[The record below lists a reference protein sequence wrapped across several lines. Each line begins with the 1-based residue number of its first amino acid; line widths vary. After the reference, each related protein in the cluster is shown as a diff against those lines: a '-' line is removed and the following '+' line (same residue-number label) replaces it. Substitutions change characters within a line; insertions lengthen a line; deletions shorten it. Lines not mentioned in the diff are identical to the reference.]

1 MHASRVVVATSTL
14 ALTLLA
20 LLAEPA
26 AADCQPAGP
35 IQEELPRAEIAF
47 VGTAVDVVGSMATFE
62 VHEVW
67 AGHVANVVEVHGLTS
82 GVEFSED
89 DRQWEA
95 GMRYLVVPIVDGQV
109 LRDSFCTPTTVW
121 HSELAELRPATA
133 EIVGADPDATS
144 VSVPP
149 ALLLAGLVVLL
160 VAGASAY
167 AFRRR

>member
-1 MHASRVVVATSTL
+1 MNVGG
-14 ALTLLA
+14 LLA
-20 LLAEPA
+20 LLLALGLALLPGPV

-47 VGTAVDVVGSMATFE
+47 VGTAVDVAGSMATFE

-67 AGHVANVVEVHGLTS
+67 AGTVPNPVEVHGLTS

-89 DRQWEA
+89 DRRWEEGA
-95 GMRYLVVPIVDGQV
+95 RYLVVPFVEGEV
-109 LRDSFCTPTTVW
+109 LRDSFCTPTTEW
-121 HSELAELRPATA
+121 QPELTALRPASA
-133 EIVGADPDATS
+133 QIIGEKPEESG

-149 ALLLAGLVVLL
+149 ALLLTGAVILVV
-160 VAGASAY
+160 VGASAF